1 MPTILKL
8 ANLESFEEIQKK
20 NNSGMGFVIRDDEF
34 IIPISEGVDMEKE
47 RENLQKELEYTQG
60 FKISVSKKLENE
72 RFVNNAPEQVVEAE
86 RKKLADAEAR
96 IQAIEKALAAL

>member
-1 MPTILKL
+1 
-8 ANLESFEEIQKK
+8 
-20 NNSGMGFVIRDDEF
+20 MGFVIRDDEF